1 MYGPP
6 GVLASAQIRFVPTIQ
21 LTGVLQ
27 KSRFAIIVSFHRR
40 NCLGDYGK
48 RIRLN
53 RILRA
58 GRGSM
63 VVAFDHPIV
72 HGPIPGTIDP
82 ARQILR
88 FADAQADAILLN
100 FGAFRYFAELRSP
113 QFVPALIARLDWT
126 TALGGALKMSGNQFK
141 SCLVARPEDAL
152 RNGADAVI
160 TFLVIG
166 TDDAEFEKKEVQR
179 VATVARE
186 CERLGMPLI
195 VESLARGPQV
205 QNPCDPKWLMLHSRV
220 AAELGADLIKTE
232 YAGDPESMCTV
243 VNSCPVPI
251 LVLGGSRTGSDQDV
265 LDFVRAI
272 VKSGAA
278 GVFFGR
284 NVFQADNMPA
294 LLQRVRAVLE
304 GREPAEGQ

>member
-1 MYGPP
+1 M
-6 GVLASAQIRFVPTIQ
+6 S
-21 LTGVLQ
+21 
-27 KSRFAIIVSFHRR
+27 KESRFCSIVSFYRR
-40 NCLGDYGK
+40 KYLGDYGK
-48 RIRLN
+48 QIRLN
-53 RILRA
+53 RVLRA
-58 GRGSM
+58 GRGTM
-63 VVAFDHPIV
+63 VVAFDHAVV

-82 ARQILR
+82 ARQIQR

-100 FGAFRYFAELRSP
+100 FGTFRYFAELRSR
-113 QFVPALIARLDWT
+113 QCVPGLIARLDWT
-126 TALGGALKMSGNQFK
+126 TALGGAPKASGNQFK

-152 RNGADAVI
+152 RSGSDAVI

-166 TDDAEFEKKEVQR
+166 SDDAEFEKNEVQR
-179 VATVARE
+179 VARVARE

-205 QNPCDPKWLMLHSRV
+205 QNPCDPKWVMLHSRM

-232 YAGDPESMCTV
+232 YTGDPASMHTV

-251 LVLGGSRTGSDQDV
+251 LVLGGSRTGSDEDV
-265 LDFVRAI
+265 LVFVRSI

-284 NVFQADNMPA
+284 NVFQADNMPV
-294 LLQRVRAVLE
+294 LLQRVRAVLD
-304 GREPAEGQ
+304 GREPAQG